1 MVDAVKRDRMRVQEN
16 AMSTMPDNEPVCTR
30 APVPAVDLVIESRVR
45 DIGGLHVRRA
55 LPSALRRLVGPFIFF
70 DHMGPVD
77 FAPSQGV
84 DVRPHPHIA
93 LATITYLFEGEIHHR
108 DSLGTHQAIR
118 PGNVNWMVAGRGIV
132 HSERTSPEV
141 RARGG
146 RLHGIQTWVALPQR
160 DEEVEPRFEHHPDIP
175 LVNRPG
181 AALHVIAGTAYGAKA
196 PAGVLSP
203 TLYVHGRLDEGAEL
217 PIDDEHEERALYVVD
232 GAIACGGVP
241 FGEGTMLVL
250 RPRAGAVIRATS
262 AANVMIV
269 GGAPLDGPRHIW
281 WNFVASSTQRIER
294 AKADW
299 RDKRFPKVPGDEVE
313 FIPLPEG

>member
-1 MVDAVKRDRMRVQEN
+1 
-16 AMSTMPDNEPVCTR
+16 MSTLPDNEPVCTPGV
-30 APVPAVDLVIESRVR
+30 APPIDLVIESRVR

-77 FAPSQGV
+77 FAPTQGV

-108 DSLGTHQAIR
+108 DSLGTDQAIR

-132 HSERTSPEV
+132 HSERTPPEL

-160 DEEVEPRFEHHPDIP
+160 DEELEPRFEHHSDIP
-175 LVNRPG
+175 LVERPG
-181 AALHVIAGTAYGAKA
+181 AALHVIAGTGYGAKA
-196 PAGVLSP
+196 PTGVLSP
-203 TLYVHGRLDEGAEL
+203 TLYVHARLDAGAEL
-217 PIDDEHEERALYVVD
+217 PIDDQHEERALYVVD
-232 GAIACGGVP
+232 GGIECAGLR

-250 RPRAGAVIRATS
+250 RPRTRAVVCATS
-262 AANVMIV
+262 KADIMLV

-281 WNFVASSTQRIER
+281 WNFVASSKERIER

-299 RDKRFPKVPGDEVE
+299 REMRFPKVPGDEVE
-313 FIPLPEG
+313 FIPQPDR